1 MMQSQEKSLPRY
13 PRRIAAE
20 DRAWR
25 RLYRSAGDPVAAS
38 EMLEHLQSDDEA
50 TRIHLALVLRCRET
64 LRRQAM
70 RRARIEWIG
79 RIAGGVFKAA
89 VVGPSRAVWRVL
101 AAWRNARGDEAT
113 QVPVRQSFTA
123 IESAAPRASV
133 VQLRADIARVGADRP
148 ALDPDDRQHADAL
161 LLKLDRLLHDQL
173 VDPAMA
179 GSGTHLPS
187 MRSPDLPHAG
197 LHEHARDAA

>member
-1 MMQSQEKSLPRY
+1 MLQSQEKGPPRY

-25 RLYRSAGDPVAAS
+25 RLYRSAGNPVAAS
-38 EMLEHLQSDDEA
+38 EMLEHLQSDDDA

-64 LRRQAM
+64 LRRQAL

-89 VVGPSRAVWRVL
+89 VVGPWKAVRRVL
-101 AAWRNARGDEAT
+101 AARRAAT
-113 QVPVRQSFTA
+113 GGETAQVPSRQSFAA

-133 VQLRADIARVGADRP
+133 VQLRADIARVSADRP

-161 LLKLDRLLHDQL
+161 LLKLERLLRDQL
-173 VDPAMA
+173 VDPAPTESA
-179 GSGTHLPS
+179 THLPS
-187 MRSPDLPHAG
+187 MRSPALPHAG
-197 LHEHARDAA
+197 PREHTRDAA